1 MTSEFAIFTISYARD
16 LDSCRSLCKSIDRLF
31 PNAPHYLM
39 IDFWDRRLFREFKRE
54 GRKIIYRDRYLPEF
68 LLVPRGQGR
77 RIFLNPYRT
86 RPVGGWFVQQLAKIA
101 AVAQMPYKAV
111 VLTDSDVEFVQP
123 ITPEIILRDNKTR
136 MLRYE
141 LQKVRHFH
149 LRWNEISHD
158 LLGITKETPK
168 NVNYV
173 ENIII
178 WRPEVVRAMIDH
190 LKARHGSWKR
200 AMLRH
205 NTMSEYY
212 TYGMFVDHVSGPHQD
227 LVFVSDQKLCY
238 SLLYG
243 FEETTEDEETF
254 IKNFTG
260 DYVGFGIQSNIGMPW
275 ERREKLAQKL
285 HQAYTGKL
293 NDAPHG
299 TQNLAAISRQ
309 DAGSDKKVI
318 T

>member
-1 MTSEFAIFTISYARD
+1 
-16 LDSCRSLCKSIDRLF
+16 
-31 PNAPHYLM
+31 M

-77 RIFLNPYRT
+77 RTFLNPYRT

-111 VLTDSDVEFVQP
+111 VLTDSDVEFVRT
-123 ITPEIILRDNKTR
+123 IKPEIILRDNRTR

-141 LQKVRHFH
+141 LQKVRPFH

-158 LLGITKETPK
+158 LLGITRETPK

-173 ENIII
+173 ENIIT

-212 TYGMFVDHVSGPHQD
+212 TYGMFVDHVPGPHQD
-227 LVFVSDQKLCY
+227 LVFVSDQKLCH

-260 DYVGFGIQSNIGMPW
+260 DHVGFGIQSNIGMPW
-275 ERREKLAQKL
+275 EQREKLARKL
-285 HQAYTGKL
+285 HQAYAGMP
-293 NDAPHG
+293 DAAPDG
-299 TQNLAAISRQ
+299 TRGPAARSRH
-309 DAGSDKKVI
+309 DAGSDKKGI